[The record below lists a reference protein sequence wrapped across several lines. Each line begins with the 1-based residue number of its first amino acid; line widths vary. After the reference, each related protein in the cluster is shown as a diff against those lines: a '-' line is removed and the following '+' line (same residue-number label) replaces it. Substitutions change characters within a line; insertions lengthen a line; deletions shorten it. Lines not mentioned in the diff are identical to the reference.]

1 MTRLVPRS
9 SLCIRLAF
17 LLSATAILAAAVLN
31 QARAESTNPYAKADN
46 SWITISGT
54 VESVEHDTF
63 TLDYGDGVV
72 TVEMD
77 DGDRDADAYKLL
89 TGDDV
94 TVSGVVDDKFF
105 EKTIIEAGTVY
116 VADLG
121 TTFYSSTL
129 DDEGSRTMAYWEP
142 APDKTYSTTVRGTV
156 TAVTDESFLLSSG
169 AQRLLVDVDEM
180 PYNPLDDEG
189 YQRIGIGDKVRV
201 SGEADNALF
210 DYRVLMARSVIKL
223 DDRALFGNNGP

>member
-54 VESVEHDTF
+54 VESVERDTF